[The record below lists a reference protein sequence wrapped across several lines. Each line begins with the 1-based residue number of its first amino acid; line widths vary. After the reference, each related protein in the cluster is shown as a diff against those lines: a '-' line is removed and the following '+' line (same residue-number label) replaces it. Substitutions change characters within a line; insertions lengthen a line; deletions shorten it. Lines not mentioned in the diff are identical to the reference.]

1 MHEVFRIFG
10 DFRPNVKRSQNNT
23 RKSVSSLAMRQ
34 LILITSLAILAA
46 ACTSNDPL
54 ASSTTSSTA
63 LSETS
68 LAITTTSADP
78 PQQDDSPCLAGDRP
92 FADSGVISAFG
103 GTTGDATQ
111 ISGIRWA
118 GHPGCERVV
127 VDVLTADG
135 APAGS
140 LGTVGVDYDEVLGI
154 IRVNLPT
161 AIARTAIAD
170 VLIDGELIDRAYVVR
185 TTAGGLAVDIHVTVG
200 SSVALRSFEVD
211 APSRIVVDVRPEPNA
226 PGVVGATISRD
237 MVVLSPLAGPVATP
251 LVVAGYTRAFESLV
265 IAQLH
270 EDRDSEPID
279 IQTALAAD
287 WAEVWGEFTL
297 TFNDPP
303 PQTKELF
310 VGSESPSTGDLDGVW
325 VAVDG
330 SGPTAP
336 PPDV

>member
-1 MHEVFRIFG
+1 MHEVFRIF
-10 DFRPNVKRSQNNT
+10 DEYRPNVKRSENST
-23 RKSVSSLAMRQ
+23 RISLSSLAMRR

-54 ASSTTSSTA
+54 ASSTTSSTTP
-63 LSETS
+63 SETS
-68 LAITTTSADP
+68 QAITTTSASSP
-78 PQQDDSPCLAGDRP
+78 EQDDSPCLAGDRP

-127 VDVLTADG
+127 VDLLTADG

-140 LGTVGVDYDEVLGI
+140 QGAVGVDYDEVLGI

-161 AIARTAIAD
+161 AVARTAIAD

-185 TTAGGLAVDIHVTVG
+185 TAAGGLAVDIHVTAG

-211 APSRIVVDVRPEPNA
+211 APSRIVVDVRPEPDA
-226 PGVVGATISRD
+226 PGVVGATTSRD
-237 MVVLSPLAGPVATP
+237 MVVLSPLAGTLKTP
-251 LVVAGYTRAFESLV
+251 LVVTGYTRAFESLV

-270 EDRDSEPID
+270 EERDSTPIAM
-279 IQTALAAD
+279 QTALAAD
-287 WAEVWGEFTL
+287 WTEVWGEFTL

-303 PQTKELF
+303 QQAMELF
-310 VGSESPSTGDLDGVW
+310 VGSESPSTGELNGVW

-330 SGPTAP
+330 SEPTAP
-336 PPDV
+336 PPEV